1 MESTS
6 RGGETYKE
14 ASKSDIRNSQ
24 GLMEVGGHLIRWWQ
38 AASIRK
44 KCFRAVLDLQ
54 SQGVCDYM
62 HWSLGFLH
70 VLQVIGTESIVEHNG
85 FRTGFVW
92 DCLKIHSLSHV
103 ILGTRGRLRTL
114 NDMKVSWLFQMVFFS
129 QREGCC
135 KKVEGDRLMRV
146 LSMCDYES
154 LQSSR
159 VFCWDESA
167 RTRSLLVQGIV
178 RLNRAYEGETNGST
192 GYHGCRAA
200 VQSDVQGKVYIQ
212 IATKEILRMRSLVS
226 TGY

>member
-1 MESTS
+1 MIHESVES
-6 RGGETYKE
+6 VEMISSYE
-14 ASKSDIRNSQ
+14 IR
-24 GLMEVGGHLIRWWQ
+24 

-70 VLQVIGTESIVEHNG
+70 VLQVIGTESIVEHKG

-92 DCLKIHSLSHV
+92 DCLKIPRSLSHV

-114 NDMKVSWLFQMVFFS
+114 NDMRVSWLFQMVFFS

-135 KKVEGDRLMRV
+135 RRVEGDRLMRV

-159 VFCWDESA
+159 GSENKILQDCYFQRECSVVAVS
-167 RTRSLLVQGIV
+167 
-178 RLNRAYEGETNGST
+178 NR
-192 GYHGCRAA
+192 
-200 VQSDVQGKVYIQ
+200 D
-212 IATKEILRMRSLVS
+212 
-226 TGY
+226 

>member
-24 GLMEVGGHLIRWWQ
+24 GLMEVGGHLKKKNCWTFFAAAAQVYGRMIHESVESVEMISSYEIR

-85 FRTGFVW
+85 FRTGLVW

-103 ILGTRGRLRTL
+103 ILGT
-114 NDMKVSWLFQMVFFS
+114 
-129 QREGCC
+129 
-135 KKVEGDRLMRV
+135 
-146 LSMCDYES
+146 
-154 LQSSR
+154 
-159 VFCWDESA
+159 
-167 RTRSLLVQGIV
+167 
-178 RLNRAYEGETNGST
+178 RAYEGETNGST

-212 IATKEILRMRSLVS
+212 IATKEIIRMRSLVS